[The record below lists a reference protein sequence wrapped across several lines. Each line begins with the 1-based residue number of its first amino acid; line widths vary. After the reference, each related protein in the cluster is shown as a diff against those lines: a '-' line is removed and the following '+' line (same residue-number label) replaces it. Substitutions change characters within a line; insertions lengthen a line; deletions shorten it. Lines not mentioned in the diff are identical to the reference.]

1 MTGHE
6 EFATWDGAYVLGA
19 LSPADRRAYEEHLR
33 TCAVCTAD
41 VSELAGLPGL
51 LRQVSAE
58 DAFAL
63 LDPAPESAVTAGATG
78 TTGTTG
84 TTDSAPDVL
93 PALLSAARRRRM
105 RTRWWTAG
113 SLPAAAA
120 IVAVSVFALPA
131 VFAPH
136 TDVAG
141 TRVTLSQVEPS
152 ALSADVRLVTE
163 PWGTRIESSCSYS
176 AVSGTEGKSWAYAMV
191 VTDRAGTQTQVATWT
206 AGPGTTVK
214 PTATTSVAKADIAS
228 IDIRS
233 AVDGT
238 VLLKTTFG

>member
-33 TCAVCTAD
+33 TCAACSAD

-63 LDPAPESAVTAGATG
+63 LDTPPAEGTATNGETRATG
-78 TTGTTG
+78 TTE
-84 TTDSAPDVL
+84 SAPDVL
-93 PALLSAARRRRM
+93 PALLAAARRRRM
-105 RTRWWTAG
+105 RTRWWAAG
-113 SLPAAAA
+113 SLLAAAA

-176 AVSGTEGKSWAYAMV
+176 EVSGTEGKSWAYAMV
-191 VTDRAGTQTQVATWT
+191 VTDRSGTQTQVATWT

>member
-1 MTGHE
+1 MTGHD

-33 TCAVCTAD
+33 TCAVCAAD

-63 LDPAPESAVTAGATG
+63 LDTAPESAATTGSTG
-78 TTGTTG
+78 TVGTTE
-84 TTDSAPDVL
+84 SVPDVL
-93 PALLSAARRRRM
+93 PALLSAARRRRL

-113 SLPAAAA
+113 SLLAAAA

-131 VFAPH
+131 VLAPH

-176 AVSGTEGKSWAYAMV
+176 EVSGTEGKSWAYAMV
-191 VTDRAGTQTQVATWT
+191 VTDRSGTQTQVATWT
-206 AGPGTTVK
+206 AGPGTTVE

-238 VLLKTTFG
+238 VLLKTTFE